1 MDIFDLMDIQRIRH
15 PNAKKFSYVSK
26 ALKMRSRIDFFLI
39 SKNLKNFVRKV
50 DIQPSIAPDHN
61 LIYLLL
67 TWTKE
72 NPRGPGLWKF
82 NNSLLT
88 EEYSAKIREL
98 YLMFREKLSYVEDKR
113 LFWEMLKME
122 IRNVTISF
130 AKGKASL
137 VRKHEREI
145 KARLDKL
152 DKKICHSAGLNNVDQ
167 ELNEYDKLKNELK
180 LIYEVKSKASVTG
193 LKTERKR
200 PSIFS
205 T

>member
-1 MDIFDLMDIQRIRH
+1 MDIQRIRH

-26 ALKMRSRIDFFLI
+26 ALKMRSRIEIFLI
-39 SKNLKNFVRKV
+39 SKKIEKLCKKGRHTTLYRTG
-50 DIQPSIAPDHN
+50 SH

-67 TWTKE
+67 AWTKE

-98 YLMFREKLSYVEDKR
+98 YPMFREKLSYVEDKR

-130 AKGKASL
+130 AKRKASL

-145 KARLDKL
+145 K
-152 DKKICHSAGLNNVDQ
+152 
-167 ELNEYDKLKNELK
+167 
-180 LIYEVKSKASVTG
+180 
-193 LKTERKR
+193 ER
-200 PSIFS
+200 
-205 T
+205 